1 MAAAS
6 QTIAAMPAGDVT
18 FADNEIAFGKT
29 FHEIADAFD
38 DADELV
44 PDGHR
49 DGDGLLGPGIPV
61 IYMYVR
67 PADRGFQDPDEHVI
81 PLHVGHRRF
90 LEPESRLGLRLHHS
104 LHRFLHGPKLTA
116 ARKMSILR
124 VIESFEMMDEM
135 PATLE
140 QPASETVKP
149 RSVFILR
156 FISTVVLWS
165 VALAIAFSGYEVLF
179 WLLISAFGLV
189 ALLEFYR
196 MLDHA
201 NLPNFKITGLICGGI
216 MLAGSF
222 YYFSK
227 VGPAQSY
234 DFELSVLLFFL
245 LTVFTRQMF
254 ARLKHDEPLRTMAY
268 TLFGLL
274 YVLWL
279 FNFIT
284 KILYLTPRAADGT
297 VTGQFYV
304 LYLIAVTK
312 FSDMGAYLTGSAIGR
327 HLMSPHISAKKTWE
341 GFFGALVFA
350 LLCSLALFKLMP
362 GHLSMLTWTHATVLG
377 LLLGF
382 AAIIGDLG
390 ESIIKRSTGVKDS
403 GGLLP
408 GIGGALDLI
417 DSLLF
422 TAPLLFFYLRLVIR
436 VS

>member
-1 MAAAS
+1 MSAA
-6 QTIAAMPAGDVT
+6 
-18 FADNEIAFGKT
+18 
-29 FHEIADAFD
+29 
-38 DADELV
+38 
-44 PDGHR
+44 
-49 DGDGLLGPGIPV
+49 
-61 IYMYVR
+61 
-67 PADRGFQDPDEHVI
+67 
-81 PLHVGHRRF
+81 
-90 LEPESRLGLRLHHS
+90 
-104 LHRFLHGPKLTA
+104 
-116 ARKMSILR
+116 
-124 VIESFEMMDEM
+124 
-135 PATLE
+135 LE
-140 QPASETVKP
+140 QAAPKVATP
-149 RSVFILR
+149 RSVFVLR
-156 FISTVVLWS
+156 FISTVALWS
-165 VALAIAFSGYEVLF
+165 IALAIAFSGFEIFF
-179 WLLISAFGLV
+179 WFLISGFGLI
-189 ALLEFYR
+189 ALWEFYR

-201 NLPNFKITGLICGGI
+201 RLPNFKVTGMICGGI
-216 MLAGSF
+216 MLVGSF

-227 VGPAQSY
+227 IGPASSY
-234 DFELSVLLFFL
+234 DFEVAVLLFFL
-245 LTVFTRQMF
+245 LTVFGRQMF
-254 ARLKHDEPLRTMAY
+254 ARLRHDEPLQTMAY

-284 KILYLTPRAADGT
+284 KIVYLTPRSGAGI

-341 GFFGALVFA
+341 GFFGALGFA
-350 LLCSLALFKLMP
+350 LFCSLGLFKLMP
-362 GHLSMLTWTHATVLG
+362 GHLAMLSWTHATILG

-382 AAIIGDLG
+382 AAIIGDLA

-436 VS
+436 VP